1 MSHFRV
7 AKDLENDKNQE
18 ETASSKLDSKI
29 ERGAQVVAIA
39 TSPCAPKL
47 SAFFGMQGPAARK
60 HPVRNGGVLKY
71 AGVRQGATPTNVGTR
86 KLYE

>member
-7 AKDLENDKNQE
+7 AKDLEKDKNQE
-18 ETASSKLDSKI
+18 ETANSKLDSKI

-39 TSPCAPKL
+39 TCPCAPKL
-47 SAFFGMQGPAARK
+47 PACFGMHGPAARK
-60 HPVRNGGVLKY
+60 HPVRNGGVLKCV
-71 AGVRQGATPTNVGTR
+71 GVRQDATPTNVGTR